1 VEIRGR
7 DADLHPPTR
16 QDLEWFMVCNGS
28 RMSPVEQTPCGI
40 CAEKI
45 RAWLDANTTKIKP
58 IRVPTSLQGRITRHQ
73 PVCMQSAGFV
83 EQLEARVVQV
93 D

>member
-1 VEIRGR
+1 
-7 DADLHPPTR
+7 
-16 QDLEWFMVCNGS
+16 MVCNGS

-45 RAWLDANTTKIKP
+45 QARLDANTTKIKP
-58 IRVPTSLQGRITRHQ
+58 IRIPTSLKSRITHQQ
-73 PVCMQSAGFV
+73 PVRMQSAGFV
-83 EQLEARVVQV
+83 EQLEARVIQV